1 MRRVGDGFG
10 IGDLKTGKTA
20 VRADGHVETAGHAM
34 QMGVYELMAEKASGL
49 PITEPAQI
57 IGLQTGKTERGQRVG
72 TAEIVGAREMLVGDP
87 TPGRARN
94 GRDAHPLRLVPRQPP
109 LDDVSR
115 AVLPR
120 HHNCKWRK

>member
-1 MRRVGDGFG
+1 
-10 IGDLKTGKTA
+10 

-72 TAEIVGAREMLVGDP
+72 TAEIVGAREMLVGDQDSAGVLEMAA
-87 TPGRARN
+87 TLVHSGSFPGN
-94 GRDAHPLRLVPRQPP
+94 PRSMMCHERYCPI
-109 LDDVSR
+109 
-115 AVLPR
+115 